1 MDIDSISQ
9 GRQIVNN
16 APVNSENQDI
26 KIDASKDD
34 NKKNANISTAEKK
47 LIKNSVDNLNK
58 LLQKE
63 NTHVEYKIH
72 KYFGDVIIKIV
83 DNNTKE
89 VVKEM
94 PPEKILDMIQKMCEM
109 DGMFVNKKA

>member
-1 MDIDSISQ
+1 MDIDLISQ
-9 GRQIVNN
+9 GRQVINN
-16 APVNSENQDI
+16 APVNENQDV
-26 KIDASKDD
+26 KINNSEAM
-34 NKKNANISTAEKK
+34 NKKDANNVSNAEKK
-47 LIKNSVDNLNK
+47 QIKNSVNSLNK

-72 KYFGDVIIKIV
+72 KYFGDVILKIV

-109 DGMFVNKKA
+109 DGVFVNKRA

>member
-1 MDIDSISQ
+1 MDIDLISQ
-9 GRQIVNN
+9 GRQVINN
-16 APVNSENQDI
+16 APVNENQDV
-26 KIDASKDD
+26 KINNSEDM
-34 NKKNANISTAEKK
+34 NKKNDNVSNSEKK
-47 LIKNSVDNLNK
+47 QIKNSVNNLNK

-72 KYFGDVIIKIV
+72 KYFGDVILKIV

-109 DGMFVNKKA
+109 DGLFVDKKA

>member
-1 MDIDSISQ
+1 MDVDLISQ
-9 GRQIVNN
+9 GRQVMNN
-16 APVNSENQDI
+16 APVDESQDVKVNNSE
-26 KIDASKDD
+26 AM
-34 NKKNANISTAEKK
+34 NKKDANVSNAEKK
-47 LIKNSVDNLNK
+47 QIKNSVNNLNK

-109 DGMFVNKKA
+109 DGVFVNKKA